1 MTLEHHR
8 SSNLGTSTS
17 AIQQMPEVLE
27 CYSVTGEFDYLLK
40 VVARNRKE
48 LERFLL
54 EKLTHI
60 PDVARMTTSIVL
72 SEVKNTTELAVELE

>member
-8 SSNLGTSTS
+8 SEQVQNFHS

-40 VVARNRKE
+40 VVARN
-48 LERFLL
+48 
-54 EKLTHI
+54 H
-60 PDVARMTTSIVL
+60 
-72 SEVKNTTELAVELE
+72 VKN